1 MAQPHMAP
9 DTPPLQARLVEALL
23 VQHPPPEVWP
33 TMAMALQVRLVLAR
47 LVAALVVGRPPPAVW
62 LTVYV
67 ALQAALVG
75 VRLVARPPPGKLAML
90 VMAT

>member
-1 MAQPHMAP
+1 MAP
-9 DTPPLQARLVEALL
+9 DTPPLQARLAEALL

-33 TMAMALQVRLVLAR
+33 TMTMALQVRLVLAP
-47 LVAALVVGRPPPAVW
+47 LV
-62 LTVYV
+62 
-67 ALQAALVG
+67 AALVG